1 MTSVIKTQPAL
12 HVPASSEK
20 KVRAGKKKARKDG
33 IFGMLQDWEIDT
45 QAHKDEL
52 RDS

>member
-1 MTSVIKTQPAL
+1 MTSVIKSPPAL
-12 HVPASSEK
+12 HVPASSDK
-20 KVRAGKKKARKDG
+20 TARAGKKKARKDA